1 MFVIRHAE
9 PRDLDDL
16 HALAKQTYLI
26 NLPPDREIIAHKVD
40 QSLRSF
46 AGLAARAETWSVG
59 VAGRVKGAGG
69 LGGVGGA
76 GSVGAGR
83 HAKHQHGQGHASG
96 LRAVTG
102 KSDLFLLVLE
112 NIETRSVI
120 GTSQVISSMGGP
132 GHPRYYMTLSRV
144 AKSSRSL
151 GMGWEH
157 LVGRMGQDET
167 GPSEIGGIIL
177 NHAFRGHPLRLG
189 RLLSFARFH
198 MIGLFRKR
206 FADRLIAEMLGPITR
221 NGYNPFYEKFTRH
234 FITRAFADVYRFS
247 QMSREFVETLLP
259 EGDIFLSIL
268 DPEVANAA
276 GEVGDDTRPA
286 RKILERMGFEYFNRI
301 DPMDG
306 GPHLEAVTSD
316 LHLVKST
323 RRISGVISAAK
334 RGAKAQRILVSSLD
348 DRGHFRLVESTGSVG
363 ADGKAT
369 IAREFVSQ
377 LAIDDAEVL
386 GATVLDADK
395 PARR

>member
-9 PRDLDDL
+9 PRDIDDL

-26 NLPPDREIIAHKVD
+26 NLPPDRDIILHKID

-46 AGLAARAETWSVG
+46 AGLASRAETRG
-59 VAGRVKGAGG
+59 RVAGAKGTAGG
-69 LGGVGGA
+69 GVSGN
-76 GSVGAGR
+76 GAGR

-112 NIETRSVI
+112 NLETQSVI
-120 GTSQVISSMGGP
+120 GTSQVISSMGGA
-132 GHPRYYMTLSRV
+132 GHPRFYMTLSRV

-189 RLLSFARFH
+189 RLLSFSRFH
-198 MIGLFRKR
+198 MIGLYRKR

-247 QMSREFVETLLP
+247 QTSREFVETLLP

-286 RKILERMGFEYFNRI
+286 RKLLERMGFEYFNRI

-306 GPHLEAVTSD
+306 GPHLEANTDD
-316 LHLVKST
+316 LHLVKAT
-323 RRISGVISAAK
+323 RRITSVTAAARKVSG
-334 RGAKAQRILVSSLD
+334 KAQRLLVSSLD
-348 DRGHFRLVESTGSVG
+348 DRGHFRLVESAGTLAEDRAVIGRDS
-363 ADGKAT
+363 
-369 IAREFVSQ
+369 ISQ
-377 LAIDDAEVL
+377 LALDDAEVL
-386 GATVLDADK
+386 GATVLEIDK